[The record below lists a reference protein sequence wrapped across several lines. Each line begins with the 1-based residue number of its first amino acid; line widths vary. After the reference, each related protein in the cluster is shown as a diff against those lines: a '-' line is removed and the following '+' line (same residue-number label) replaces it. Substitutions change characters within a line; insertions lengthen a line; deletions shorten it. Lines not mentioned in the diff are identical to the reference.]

1 MAIQLQ
7 RVYRFSAS
15 HLYRRPEWS
24 DAENLRQFGKC
35 ARLPGHGHNYRLTV
49 AVAGEV
55 DPATGFVVDLGELD
69 RLVAERI
76 LEPLD
81 HSHLNESVPEFAA
94 GKVIPSSENLA
105 LWVRNRLRED
115 LPKGCRLV
123 GIRVAEDD
131 DLAAEWSADPA

>member
-1 MAIQLQ
+1 MSIQLQ

-24 DAENLRQFGKC
+24 EAENRRRFGKC

-49 AVAGEV
+49 TVSGEV

-69 RLVAERI
+69 RRVRDQV
-76 LEPLD
+76 LEILD

-94 GKVIPSSENLA
+94 GKSIPSSENLVI
-105 LWVRNRLRED
+105 WVKARLQD
-115 LPKGCRLV
+115 GLPEGCRLV

-131 DLAAEWSADPA
+131 DLAAEWCAGSR

>member
-1 MAIQLQ
+1 MPIQLQ

-24 DAENLRQFGKC
+24 DAENLRRFGKC

-49 AVAGEV
+49 EVAGEV

-69 RLVAERI
+69 RLVSRHV

-94 GKVIPSSENLA
+94 GKAIPSSENLA
-105 LWVRNRLRED
+105 LWVRNRLQED

-131 DLAAEWSADPA
+131 DLAAEWRADPA

>member
-15 HLYRRPEWS
+15 HLYRRPDWS
-24 DAENLRQFGKC
+24 DAENLRRFGKC

-55 DPATGFVVDLGELD
+55 EPSTGFVVDLGELD

-81 HSHLNESVPEFAA
+81 HSHLNEAVPEFAA
-94 GKVIPSSENLA
+94 GRAIPSSENLVI
-105 LWVRNRLRED
+105 WVRNRLQD
-115 LPKGCRLV
+115 GLPRGCRLV

-131 DLAAEWSADPA
+131 DLAAEWRADPA